1 MLNLLIS
8 FAASAFTAALLLRF
22 ATDSAWIAMAASSLV
37 FLLCFV
43 LITRVIM
50 KKVGNLMQSA
60 QRDVLANRS
69 ERAIKTLQGGLK
81 YGAWQFYVKQQIFSQ
96 IGSIH
101 YLKREF
107 NEALPYL
114 EKGFVRNW
122 VSMSMLAI
130 SYMKKNKNS
139 KMRDTFNKTL
149 AGNSKEAM
157 VYALYAYCLERTGEH
172 GKAIETLQKG
182 VKKTGGDER
191 LTENI
196 ALLEAGKK
204 MKMKGF
210 GDAWYQFHLEKQG
223 AIIKKQTKAMTGR
236 RKQVLR

>member
-1 MLNLLIS
+1 MLNMLIS
-8 FAASAFTAALLLRF
+8 LTASIFTTALMLRF
-22 ATDSAWIAMAASSLV
+22 VTDNSWIAMAVSMVV
-37 FLLCFV
+37 FLASFI
-43 LITRVIM
+43 LITRIVM
-50 KKVGNLMQSA
+50 KKVGQLMQSA
-60 QRDVLANRS
+60 QRDVLANRGD
-69 ERAIKTLQGGLK
+69 RAIKTLKDGLK
-81 YGAWQFYVKQQIFSQ
+81 YGNWQFYVKPQIFAQ

-122 VSMSMLAI
+122 VSMSMLGI
-130 SYMKKNKNS
+130 SYMKKNKHS
-139 KMRDTFNKTL
+139 KMRAAFEKNMTGNK
-149 AGNSKEAM
+149 KEPM
-157 VYALYAYCLERTGEH
+157 VYALYAYCLERIGERA
-172 GKAIETLQKG
+172 KAIEILRKG

-191 LTENI
+191 LSENI
-196 ALLEAGKK
+196 TLLEAGKK